1 MCKKCTCFKK
11 LYEVF
16 NVKKTWSLISI
27 GALGATAMMMY
38 MNNKQAVDK
47 AMKNMKKSGKS
58 AYSKVKAM
66 FE

>member
-1 MCKKCTCFKK
+1 M
-11 LYEVF
+11 
-16 NVKKTWSLISI
+16 KKTWSLISI

>member
-1 MCKKCTCFKK
+1 M
-11 LYEVF
+11 
-16 NVKKTWSLISI
+16 KKTWSLISI

-38 MNNKQAVDK
+38 MNNRQAVDK
-47 AMKNMKKSGKS
+47 AMKNMKKSSKS